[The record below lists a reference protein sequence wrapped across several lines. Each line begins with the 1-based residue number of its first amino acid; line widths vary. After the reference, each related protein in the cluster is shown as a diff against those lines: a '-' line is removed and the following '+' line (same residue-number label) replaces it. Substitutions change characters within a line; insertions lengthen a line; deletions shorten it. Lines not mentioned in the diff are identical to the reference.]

1 VAGSRDHAVDEPA
14 RQEPQH
20 DGHRGSEDH
29 DPGSKPHSWL
39 SALGIGDLAVHR
51 FEEDPGPAVRS
62 GARQGSD
69 GPVGAEPMPG
79 REVPYGVRRSGG
91 PRMRRLVSTVALTTC
106 LVMVALSGTAWAAW
120 DTTGSGSGSAAGIDM
135 PTGSTPTV
143 NVTGR
148 NVVVN
153 WSQVALPDAT
163 PVTAYSVTRYN
174 AADVAQTMGA
184 SCNGTIAALTCT
196 EAAVPPGMWN
206 YTIAPMRALWLG
218 TEGSQS
224 ADVTVAPASLTLS
237 SPTIN
242 TLPAT
247 LGGSVASFITGETL
261 TFRLDDPSTGTI
273 LGSTVTTS
281 PIPFAGSS
289 AITVTIPLLTPA
301 GAHTVYAIGSLGSQA
316 SAGITVNPNDTVA
329 PTVSTA
335 IIAKSAGGTAGYVRQ
350 AGQYYAYAQ
359 VTDSGSPASGVS
371 TVRANLG
378 NVTTGATS
386 VALVA
391 GSYTVQGVSYN
402 FRTAVQTASNPLAAG
417 SKSFS
422 ITAADVAGNSG
433 TTSGFSVTVDNTA
446 PAGSDIQTT
455 NAGGGTTGR
464 AETGDT
470 ITLTY
475 SEPMDPYIILA
486 GWNGTATTV
495 TLRLVQ
501 NGGGDRVQIFN
512 AANTTA
518 LPLGTV
524 LLNRTDYT
532 TATVSFS
539 NSTMVMSGSAVTVTL
554 GTPGGAVT
562 TAAGTGTSTWTPA
575 NTATDYAG
583 NACSTAVRTETGAAD
598 KEF

>member
-1 VAGSRDHAVDEPA
+1 
-14 RQEPQH
+14 
-20 DGHRGSEDH
+20 
-29 DPGSKPHSWL
+29 
-39 SALGIGDLAVHR
+39 
-51 FEEDPGPAVRS
+51 
-62 GARQGSD
+62 
-69 GPVGAEPMPG
+69 
-79 REVPYGVRRSGG
+79 
-91 PRMRRLVSTVALTTC
+91 
-106 LVMVALSGTAWAAW
+106 
-120 DTTGSGSGSAAGIDM
+120 
-135 PTGSTPTV
+135 
-143 NVTGR
+143 
-148 NVVVN
+148 
-153 WSQVALPDAT
+153 
-163 PVTAYSVTRYN
+163 
-174 AADVAQTMGA
+174 
-184 SCNGTIAALTCT
+184 
-196 EAAVPPGMWN
+196 
-206 YTIAPMRALWLG
+206 
-218 TEGSQS
+218 
-224 ADVTVAPASLTLS
+224 LTLS

-242 TLPAT
+242 ALPAT
-247 LGGSVASFITGETL
+247 LNGSVASYITGETL

-273 LGSTVTTS
+273 LGSTVASS

-329 PTVSTA
+329 PTVSA
-335 IIAKSAGGTAGYVRQ
+335 AVIAKSAGGTAGYVRQ

-359 VTDSGSPASGVS
+359 VTDTGSPASGVS
-371 TVRANLG
+371 TVRANLS

-391 GSYTVQGVSYN
+391 GPYTVQGVSYN
-402 FRTAVQTASNPLAAG
+402 YRTAVQTASSPLTAG
-417 SKSFS
+417 ATSFS
-422 ITAADVAGNSG
+422 ITAADVAGNGG
-433 TTSGFSVTVDNTA
+433 TTGGFSVTVDNTA

-455 NAGGGTTGR
+455 NVGGGTTGR

-470 ITLTY
+470 IVFTY
-475 SEPMDPYIILA
+475 SESMDPYIILA
-486 GWNGTATTV
+486 GWNGSATTV

-524 LLNRTDYT
+524 RLNRTDYT
-532 TATVSFS
+532 TATVSFT

-554 GTPGGAVT
+554 GTPGGAVGT
-562 TAAGTGTSTWTPA
+562 VAGTGTSTWTPV